1 VYSRRTAQVNPF
13 SQAPVSFVG
22 SPLCCGFSSN
32 VALFENY
39 CIQKNNS
46 LCSICGIG
54 LRHKRAVPRL
64 SLKQNEDGTMSALTL
79 TVAVNLVSEA
89 INAGRG
95 INAAPLTI
103 AVLDT
108 GGHLIALQREDGAS
122 LLRPDIAIGK
132 AWGAIALGKG
142 SRLLAQ
148 DAQQRPAFFSSLNS
162 MGQGSVVP
170 APGGVLIRNQAGEV
184 LGAIGIS
191 GDLSDVDEQVA
202 IRAVEALDLRADG
215 GVVG

>member
-1 VYSRRTAQVNPF
+1 
-13 SQAPVSFVG
+13 
-22 SPLCCGFSSN
+22 
-32 VALFENY
+32 
-39 CIQKNNS
+39 
-46 LCSICGIG
+46 
-54 LRHKRAVPRL
+54 
-64 SLKQNEDGTMSALTL
+64 MSALTL
-79 TVAVNLVSEA
+79 KVAVNLVSEA
-89 INAGRG
+89 ISAGRG

-122 LLRPDIAIGK
+122 LLRPNIAIGK

-148 DAQQRPAFFSSLNS
+148 DAQQRPAFFASLNS

-170 APGGVLIRNQAGEV
+170 APGGVLIRDQAGVV

-215 GVVG
+215 GVVA

>member
-1 VYSRRTAQVNPF
+1 
-13 SQAPVSFVG
+13 
-22 SPLCCGFSSN
+22 
-32 VALFENY
+32 
-39 CIQKNNS
+39 
-46 LCSICGIG
+46 
-54 LRHKRAVPRL
+54 
-64 SLKQNEDGTMSALTL
+64 MSALTL
-79 TVAVNLVSEA
+79 KVAVNLVSEA

-103 AVLDT
+103 AVLDN

-162 MGQGSVVP
+162 MGHGSVVP

-191 GDLSDVDEQVA
+191 GDL
-202 IRAVEALDLRADG
+202 
-215 GVVG
+215 